1 MMRRWRQRART
12 LITVIGVLAA
22 PVAFAA
28 DPMDVRVVVVSMF
41 EVGADSGDTP
51 GELQLWHERFDLDTE
66 YPLPAG
72 HHDVLADPERGVI
85 AVVTGQGTARA
96 AATIMALGSDPRFD
110 LSRAY
115 WLVAGIAGVDPAVTT
130 VGSAVWT
137 DWVVDG
143 DLAYRIDAREIPE
156 GWSTGTIPYL
166 RREPFEPPRPERE
179 ARVWQLNP
187 ELLAWAHALTEDIAL
202 DETASMKRLRA
213 RYTAEAHAPARGTPE
228 VMIGANLSSTS
239 YWHGTLLNRWARR
252 WIDYWTDGAGRF
264 VTSAMEDS
272 GTLQSLAYLDRAGRA
287 DLDRVLILRT
297 GSNFTTQP
305 ADLTAAENLAQDDDG
320 YSAYVPSLEAA
331 YRVGSTVVSALVADW
346 AQYRDT
352 VPGSER

>member
-1 MMRRWRQRART
+1 MGLRRRCAGA
-12 LITVIGVLAA
+12 LIAA
-22 PVAFAA
+22 LGLVVVPVVAGAE
-28 DPMDVRVVVVSMF
+28 PMEVRVVVVSMF

-51 GELQLWHERFDLDTE
+51 GELQFWHERFDLDIA

-156 GWSTGTIPYL
+156 DWSTGTIPYL
-166 RREPFEPPRPERE
+166 RREPFEPPPPERE

-187 ELLAWAHALTEDIAL
+187 ELLSWAYMLTRDIAL
-202 DETASMKRLRA
+202 EETAAMKRLRA
-213 RYTAEAHAPARGTPE
+213 RYTGEANAPARGAPE
-228 VMIGANLSSTS
+228 VLIGANLSSTS
-239 YWHGTLLNRWARR
+239 YWHGSLLNRWARR
-252 WIDYWTDGAGRF
+252 WIDYWSDGAARF

-272 GTLQSLAYLDRAGRA
+272 GTLQSLEYLDRAGRV

-305 ADLTAAENLAQDDDG
+305 ADLTAAENLAQDDAG

-331 YRVGSTVVSALVADW
+331 YRVGSTVVSALIDDW
-346 AQYRDT
+346 SRYRDAI
-352 VPGSER
+352 PSPDE